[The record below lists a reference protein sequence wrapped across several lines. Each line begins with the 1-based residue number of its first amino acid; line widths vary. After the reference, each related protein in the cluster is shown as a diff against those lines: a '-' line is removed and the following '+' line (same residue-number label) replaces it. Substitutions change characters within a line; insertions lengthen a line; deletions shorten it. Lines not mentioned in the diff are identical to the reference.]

1 MNRICSLITALS
13 TLAILSLASHASAAA
28 PEGTKLYIFSSG
40 WLNIDKSTLQ
50 STAAPGKI
58 KVPVSFFVIKHPK
71 GNVLFETGNSD
82 KIISDPS
89 YWGTYIGALDPGRT
103 PDVAIDVQLA
113 KIGLKPSDIN
123 YVILGHAHLDHA
135 GNVGKFPTATLVYQR
150 DEIVNAF
157 WPKPGFAGSYIPG
170 DLEAFRSG
178 IGEALPARQ
187 PVIELDGD
195 LDLFGDGSIYI
206 HRAPGHTPGTQLA
219 LVRLAKTGLVIL
231 TSDTVHL
238 KENLDKNILPSLGL
252 TYDASAFLNGYAYI
266 RRVRDLENGDV
277 LVTHDPDVFNA
288 HKHAPEFYE

>member
-1 MNRICSLITALS
+1 MTGFRTLKIATGIIAAFGLLS
-13 TLAILSLASHASAAA
+13 QASASA

-40 WLNIDKSTLQ
+40 WLNIEKSALQ
-50 STAAPGKI
+50 STAAPGRI
-58 KVPVSFFVIKHPK
+58 KVPVSFYVIKHPK
-71 GNVLFETGNSD
+71 GNVLFETGNND
-82 KIISDPS
+82 KIISDPT
-89 YWGTYIGALDPGRT
+89 YWGPNVAALDPGRS
-103 PDVAIDVQLA
+103 PDVAIDAQLG

-135 GNVGKFPTATLVYQR
+135 GNVGKFPTSTLVYQR

-170 DLEAFRSG
+170 DLEPLRSG
-178 IGEALPARQ
+178 IGEGLPARQ

-206 HRAPGHTPGTQLA
+206 HRAPGHTPGSQLA
-219 LVRLAKTGLVIL
+219 LLRLPKTGLVIL

-252 TYDASAFLNGYAYI
+252 AYDPAGILNVYSYI
-266 RRVRDLENGDV
+266 RRVRDLERGDV
-277 LVTHDPDVFNA
+277 IVTHDPDVFNA